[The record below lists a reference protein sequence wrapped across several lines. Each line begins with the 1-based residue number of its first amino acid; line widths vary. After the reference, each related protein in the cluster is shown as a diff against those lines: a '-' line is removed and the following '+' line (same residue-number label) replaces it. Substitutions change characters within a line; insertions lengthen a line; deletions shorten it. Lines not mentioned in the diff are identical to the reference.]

1 MSSVLK
7 PWFSQNSSLQFPCFS
22 LARQK
27 LKEPILPDFESCRL
41 LLAGVYCS
49 TELIVFSLFSL
60 QVLKGS
66 LNPIY

>member
-1 MSSVLK
+1 MYYLLHGNWEPK
-7 PWFSQNSSLQFPCFS
+7 LSLIANKYP
-22 LARQK
+22 K
-27 LKEPILPDFESCRL
+27 IKEPILPGFKKCGF

>member
-1 MSSVLK
+1 MKSENLLGPVANK
-7 PWFSQNSSLQFPCFS
+7 YP
-22 LARQK
+22 K
-27 LKEPILPDFESCRL
+27 IKEPILPDFKSCSL

>member
-1 MSSVLK
+1 MKTENLLSPVTSKYLK
-7 PWFSQNSSLQFPCFS
+7 I
-22 LARQK
+22 
-27 LKEPILPDFESCRL
+27 KEPILPDFKKCRF

-60 QVLKGS
+60 QDLKGS